1 MPGRSKQKKQRS
13 GKARRKGSAGL
24 LQQSGTS
31 SATMTRNVPPANWLA
46 RNVAGIPRFR
56 KLVLVWNNNAGHSV
70 GTGTFYEFP
79 CLLNS
84 AYLPGVSA
92 GSGNFNNSK
101 SALTYATQIS
111 EYSTCFV
118 VGVRWHAWLNVAPQV
133 GYEYSSMSN
142 TATVGVTINNTSTPF
157 IGSSLAIEQGMSK
170 TTFLANNPDTVYYT
184 GTLDIATGLM
194 FEICST
200 IPLSLLAQ
208 VPLFRTSFAIF
219 TSGVA
224 MIVVA
229 TPSGSTLCVRWNLS
243 VFSLTLCIRVRNCA
257 PIG

>member
-1 MPGRSKQKKQRS
+1 
-13 GKARRKGSAGL
+13 
-24 LQQSGTS
+24 
-31 SATMTRNVPPANWLA
+31 
-46 RNVAGIPRFR
+46 VAGIPRFR

-157 IGSSLAIEQGMSK
+157 VGSSLAIEQGMSK
-170 TTFLANNPDTVYYT
+170 STFLANNPDTVYYT
-184 GTLDIATGLM
+184 GTLDIAKWFDVRDLLDNPTQ
-194 FEICST
+194 FASSSST
-200 IPLSLLAQ
+200 
-208 VPLFRTSFAIF
+208 VPNQLCYLHLWCGNDRGGNTVGFN
-219 TSGVA
+219 V
-224 MIVVA
+224 MC
-229 TPSGSTLCVRWNLS
+229 TLELECVFVNPVYQS
-243 VFSLTLCIRVRNCA
+243 A
-257 PIG
+257 